1 MSDISA
7 QWVQATLSDAADAL
21 SEALAKLE
29 EHLDEETAEDIL
41 KHDLVNV
48 YAKLNYAVNS
58 ARLGPAALS
67 ALSEDE
73 LIAWPALRPA
83 ALTALLRPAC
93 TGRGRARRRPNCGH
107 SKYSIFRVN

>member
-1 MSDISA
+1 MFDISA
-7 QWVQATLSDAADAL
+7 QWIQATLSDAA
-21 SEALAKLE
+21 EALQEALDKLE
-29 EHLDEETAEDIL
+29 EHPDEETAEYIL

-73 LIAWPALRPA
+73 LIAWPAKMPFYTFDEIDMLGA
-83 ALTALLRPAC
+83 EEEDAET
-93 TGRGRARRRPNCGH
+93 H
-107 SKYSIFRVN
+107 EVK

>member
-7 QWVQATLSDAADAL
+7 QWIQATLSDAA
-21 SEALAKLE
+21 EALQEALDKLE
-29 EHLDEETAEDIL
+29 EHTDEETAEYIL

-73 LIAWPALRPA
+73 LIAWPAKMPFYTFDEIDMLGA
-83 ALTALLRPAC
+83 EEEDAET
-93 TGRGRARRRPNCGH
+93 H
-107 SKYSIFRVN
+107 EVK

>member
-7 QWVQATLSDAADAL
+7 QWIQATLSDAA
-21 SEALAKLE
+21 EALQEALDKLE
-29 EHLDEETAEDIL
+29 EHPDEETAEYIL

-73 LIAWPALRPA
+73 LIAWPAKMPFYTFDEIDMLGA
-83 ALTALLRPAC
+83 EEEDAEM
-93 TGRGRARRRPNCGH
+93 H
-107 SKYSIFRVN
+107 EVK

>member
-7 QWVQATLSDAADAL
+7 QWIQATLSDAA
-21 SEALAKLE
+21 EALQEALDKLE
-29 EHLDEETAEDIL
+29 EHPDEETAEYIL

-73 LIAWPALRPA
+73 LIAWPAKMPFYTFDEIDMLGA
-83 ALTALLRPAC
+83 EEEDAET
-93 TGRGRARRRPNCGH
+93 H
-107 SKYSIFRVN
+107 EVK

>member
-7 QWVQATLSDAADAL
+7 QWIQATLSDAA
-21 SEALAKLE
+21 EALQEALDKLE
-29 EHLDEETAEDIL
+29 GHPDEETAEYIL

-73 LIAWPALRPA
+73 LIAWPAKMPFYTFDEIDMLGA
-83 ALTALLRPAC
+83 EEEDAET
-93 TGRGRARRRPNCGH
+93 H
-107 SKYSIFRVN
+107 EVK

>member
-1 MSDISA
+1 MLFRS
-7 QWVQATLSDAADAL
+7 QWIQATLSDAA
-21 SEALAKLE
+21 EALQEALDKLE
-29 EHLDEETAEDIL
+29 EHPDEETAEYIL

-73 LIAWPALRPA
+73 LIAWPAKMPFYTFDEIDMLGA
-83 ALTALLRPAC
+83 EEEDAET
-93 TGRGRARRRPNCGH
+93 H
-107 SKYSIFRVN
+107 EVK

>member
-7 QWVQATLSDAADAL
+7 QWIQATLSDAA
-21 SEALAKLE
+21 EALQEALDKLE
-29 EHLDEETAEDIL
+29 EHPDEETAEYIL

-58 ARLGPAALS
+58 ARLGSAALS

-73 LIAWPALRPA
+73 LIAWPAKMPFYTFDEIDMLGA
-83 ALTALLRPAC
+83 EEEDAET
-93 TGRGRARRRPNCGH
+93 H
-107 SKYSIFRVN
+107 EVK

>member
-7 QWVQATLSDAADAL
+7 QWIQATLSDAA
-21 SEALAKLE
+21 EALQEALDKLE
-29 EHLDEETAEDIL
+29 EHPDEETAEYIL

-58 ARLGPAALS
+58 ARLGPAARS

-73 LIAWPALRPA
+73 LIAWPAKMPFYTFDEIDMLGA
-83 ALTALLRPAC
+83 EEEDAET
-93 TGRGRARRRPNCGH
+93 H
-107 SKYSIFRVN
+107 EVK

>member
-1 MSDISA
+1 MTDCSA
-7 QWVQATLSDAADAL
+7 HWFQASLSDAAYAH
-21 SEALAKLE
+21 SEAQVKLE

-73 LIAWPALRPA
+73 LIAWPAKMPFYTFDEIDMLGVEDEADEALDATQTPA
-83 ALTALLRPAC
+83 DPE
-93 TGRGRARRRPNCGH
+93 
-107 SKYSIFRVN
+107 K

>member
-7 QWVQATLSDAADAL
+7 QWIQATLSDAA
-21 SEALAKLE
+21 EALQEALDKLE
-29 EHLDEETAEDIL
+29 EHPDEETAEYIL

-73 LIAWPALRPA
+73 LIAWPAKMPFYTFDEIDMLGTEEEDA
-83 ALTALLRPAC
+83 ET
-93 TGRGRARRRPNCGH
+93 H
-107 SKYSIFRVN
+107 EVK